1 MGTLWRKREK
11 RRMELG
17 WETGIEPAT
26 FGATDRRSTAE
37 LLPAVD
43 LVSIFERF
51 TFYPR
56 IGTRA

>member
-1 MGTLWRKREK
+1 
-11 RRMELG
+11 MELG